1 MYKTSDSLLEIKA
14 NHISKLYIY
23 GEINYSL
30 MYLVWEKAQA
40 SLETSSLGL
49 ELVTEGNTG
58 ERRCILMVYSPW

>member
-1 MYKTSDSLLEIKA
+1 MYKTSSDSLLELKA

-40 SLETSSLGL
+40 SLETSSLAL

-58 ERRCILMVYSPW
+58 ERRCI